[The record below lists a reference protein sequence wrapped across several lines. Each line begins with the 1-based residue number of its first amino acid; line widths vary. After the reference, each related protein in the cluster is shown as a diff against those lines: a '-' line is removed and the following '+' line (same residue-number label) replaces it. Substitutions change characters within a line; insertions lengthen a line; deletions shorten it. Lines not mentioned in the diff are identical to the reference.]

1 MGPVTKKVQEFKDKY
16 EEQLAWQIR
25 LDLQMGRFLFHPAVV
40 DESSFN
46 PPIVKEDEIAPD
58 LEAQKDAEPAP
69 ILVVGVTQ
77 QSSK

>member
-1 MGPVTKKVQEFKDKY
+1 MGPVKKKVQEFKDKY

-25 LDLQMGRFLFHPAVV
+25 LDWQMRRFLFHPAVV

-46 PPIVKEDEIAPD
+46 PPIVKDEIAPD